1 MRRATVFLAT
11 VLLLALPPIAASA
24 DTGGHPLSLWLAEGA
39 HNRIYLLGSVH
50 MLRESDHPL
59 PSVIDSVYDDAESLV
74 MEIDMDDI
82 DAAASLALV
91 TKLGVI
97 HDAKSLRDLMGN
109 DLYDQAAQVALEL
122 DIPLEMLAKTEP
134 WLAAMTVS
142 QLVLNRIGFNPQ
154 YGVEMHLSAKAGQ
167 DGKEIRGFESVE
179 EQLNF
184 LDGLSLNLQRD
195 LLMQALAEGS
205 NIQSVM
211 SSLIEAWRIGDLQFL
226 EENMLAEIAKYPELY
241 RSLVVDRNQRWVE
254 DINTLLDDDDDYL
267 IVVGALHLVGDDG
280 LPEMLS
286 RKGVRVS
293 QMHQPE

>member
-1 MRRATVFLAT
+1 MRRAAVFPVT
-11 VLLLALPPIAASA
+11 FLLLALPLFAVSA
-24 DTGGHPLSLWLAEGA
+24 DNGGHPLSIWLAEGD
-39 HNRIYLLGSVH
+39 HNRVYLLGSVH

-59 PSVIDSVYDDAESLV
+59 PSVIDSAYDDAESLV
-74 MEIDMDDI
+74 MEIDMDDF
-82 DAAASLALV
+82 DAAASQALV

-97 HDAKSLRDLMGN
+97 HDAGTLRDLMGD
-109 DLYDQAAQVALEL
+109 DLYNQAAQAALEL

-142 QLVLNRIGFNPQ
+142 QLVLNRIGFDPL
-154 YGVEMHLSAKAGQ
+154 YGVEMHLLAKAGK

-179 EQLNF
+179 QQLNF
-184 LDGLSLNLQRD
+184 LDGLSLSLQRD

-205 NIQSVM
+205 NIQEVM
-211 SSLIEAWRIGDLQFL
+211 NNLIDAWRNGDLHFL
-226 EENMLAEIAKYPELY
+226 EENMLAKMARYPELY
-241 RSLVVDRNQRWVE
+241 QSLVVDRNQRWVE
-254 DINTLLDDDDDYL
+254 SISALLDDDDNYL

-286 RKGVRVS
+286 RRGVRVN